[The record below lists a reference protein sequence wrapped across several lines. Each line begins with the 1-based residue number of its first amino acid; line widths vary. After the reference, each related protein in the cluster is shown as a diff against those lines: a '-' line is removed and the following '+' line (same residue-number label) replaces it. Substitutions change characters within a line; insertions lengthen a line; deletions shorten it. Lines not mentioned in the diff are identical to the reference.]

1 MARFKQPVH
10 PAQLLIL
17 GYLLIILLGA
27 ILLYLPISA
36 KNITPI
42 DALFTSTSAVC
53 VTGLIVKDISTDFT
67 LFGKI
72 VILLL
77 IQIGGLGYMT
87 LSTAFF
93 FFLRR
98 GISLRDRLIMKESI
112 SYLSYENLRRFAF
125 TIVRVTLVVEGLGAI
140 ILFGYFLY
148 SGMSTWHA
156 IGHAVFHAV
165 SAFCNAGFSTFS
177 TNLTG
182 FTNTYLVPIVI
193 SLLFI
198 TGGIGFIVISDIYKT
213 WVTRKNSRISLHT
226 KIALTTTFI
235 LIILAIGIIT
245 LLEWNNSLAGYSLI
259 KKLSI
264 AFFHAVTPR
273 TAGFNIINIG
283 VFGLATQLFIVFLM
297 FIGAS
302 PGGTGGGIKT
312 TTFSLLFLEMK
323 SLLRGRGEILVFD
336 RKVRGEQTTQA
347 FIIFILSLSW
357 LLTALF
363 LLLIL
368 EDRKGDL
375 LRILFEITSA
385 FGTVGL
391 STGSKLVANLSFS
404 NDFSTLGKLI
414 IVATMLIGK
423 IGTLTIGSALIKQE
437 KHRYTYPAGTVLVG

>member
-17 GYLLIILLGA
+17 GYLLIILFGTF
-27 ILLYLPISA
+27 LLYLPISA
-36 KNITPI
+36 KNINPI

-72 VILLL
+72 VILML

-148 SGMSTWHA
+148 SGMSVWHA
-156 IGHAVFHAV
+156 IGHAVFHAI

-177 TNLTG
+177 NNLANYSGT
-182 FTNTYLVPIVI
+182 FFVPVVI
-193 SLLFI
+193 SLLLI

-213 WVTRKNSRISLHT
+213 WITRKNARLSLHS
-226 KIALTTTFI
+226 KIAITTTLFLI
-235 LIILAIGIIT
+235 LIGTGILL
-245 LLEWNNSLAGYSLI
+245 LLEWNNSLVGYPLI

-273 TAGFNIINIG
+273 TAGFNIINVGIL
-283 VFGLATQLFIVFLM
+283 GLATQLFIIFLM

-312 TTFSLLFLEMK
+312 TTFSLLILEMK
-323 SLLRGRGEILVFD
+323 SLLQGRGEILVFD
-336 RKVRGEQTTQA
+336 RKVRGEQTTRA
-347 FIIFILSLSW
+347 FLIFILSLSW

-368 EDRKGDL
+368 EDKKGDL

-404 NDFSTLGKLI
+404 YDFSIIGKLI
-414 IVATMLIGK
+414 ILATMLIGK
-423 IGTLTIGSALIKQE
+423 IGTLTIGSALISQGRY
-437 KHRYTYPAGTVLVG
+437 RYTYPAGTVLVG